1 MSKPFSVCK
10 GTLNSYVKKNA
21 NVEILVNVI
30 MGTPPAL
37 PNYLPQDDRH
47 EDSDDEEFQEFYD
60 FPEENDFADYQD
72 VGSDDEFDDDDQEN
86 YEHNDYDDPLYEG
99 ASLSPNLFKS
109 TLHLFRKS
117 FSRIDTPVVRHF
129 YCSSCFAHLGENEN
143 CDACSQVTQANSY
156 FLIAPIIERLKTLY
170 RRPGFINKPQ
180 HRNQRRK
187 TNIENFED
195 IYDGNSKKLASFMV
209 HSAVLRSGLVI
220 I

>member
-1 MSKPFSVCK
+1 MNVQECCTNRKPIQELTTGQVM
-10 GTLNSYVKKNA
+10 A
-21 NVEILVNVI
+21 HR
-30 MGTPPAL
+30 
-37 PNYLPQDDRH
+37 PQDDRH

-99 ASLSPNLFKS
+99 ASLSVGESLSTILTFSLKYKLTLACLSDMLKLILLFIPKPNLFKS

-195 IYDGNSKKLASFMV
+195 IYDG
-209 HSAVLRSGLVI
+209 
-220 I
+220 